1 MDYNDYNK
9 IIIKPEIAGF
19 ASGLKIFNKPT
30 KSQLSKYLTKIRKI
44 NYKKLLVQPYIE
56 EFIKYWETSEDKN
69 ISDAFNKGIDKC
81 STNWVLFINS
91 DDYLANNNV
100 LNNISSD
107 LIKFKNF
114 DMLAFKLKVK
124 NRNLK
129 QTIGIYGGSLINEK
143 KLIMYNTFPH
153 QALITNRKFF
163 LKYGNFSTKFPI
175 AQDYEILLRA
185 KKIKLKK
192 IDKIISIMRDG
203 GITNQNKVKSL
214 KYFKIAQIKNKT
226 NNILIINIIY
236 LYGLFKLFIKSLIN
250 KF

>member
-1 MDYNDYNK
+1 MKKLISIITINKDNEKYIEKKIKKIINQNKKIFELIIIDGKSKDASVKIIKKYNK
-9 IIIKPEIAGF
+9 
-19 ASGLKIFNKPT
+19 
-30 KSQLSKYLTKIRKI
+30 
-44 NYKKLLVQPYIE
+44 
-56 EFIKYWETSEDKN
+56 FIKYWETSEDKN

>member
-1 MDYNDYNK
+1 MKKLISIITINKDNEKYIEKTIKSIIYQNKKIFELIIIDGKSKDGSVKIIKKYNK
-9 IIIKPEIAGF
+9 
-19 ASGLKIFNKPT
+19 
-30 KSQLSKYLTKIRKI
+30 
-44 NYKKLLVQPYIE
+44 
-56 EFIKYWETSEDKN
+56 FIKYWETSEDKN
-69 ISDAFNKGIDKC
+69 ISDAFNKGLSKC
-81 STNWVLFINS
+81 STDWVLFINS

-124 NRNLK
+124 NRDLK
-129 QTIGIYGGSLINEK
+129 QTIGIYGGTLINEK

-214 KYFKIAQIKNKT
+214 KYFKLAQIKNKT

-236 LYGLFKLFIKSLIN
+236 FYGLFKLFIKSIIN

>member
-1 MDYNDYNK
+1 MKKLISIITINKDNKKNIKKTIKKIINQNKKIFELIIIDGKSKDASVKIIKKYNK
-9 IIIKPEIAGF
+9 
-19 ASGLKIFNKPT
+19 
-30 KSQLSKYLTKIRKI
+30 
-44 NYKKLLVQPYIE
+44 
-56 EFIKYWETSEDKN
+56 FIKYWETSEDKN